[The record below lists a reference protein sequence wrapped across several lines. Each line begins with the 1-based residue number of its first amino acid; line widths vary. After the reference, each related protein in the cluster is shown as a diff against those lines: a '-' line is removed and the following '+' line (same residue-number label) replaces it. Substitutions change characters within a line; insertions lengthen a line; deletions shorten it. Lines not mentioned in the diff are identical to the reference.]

1 LRPIDWYTPS
11 TSERG
16 LDLRDRLEHAAV
28 AGLGEALAPVLLRH
42 LEQEDAALA
51 ELADEVVADPAILL
65 GLAPVVVLVRALA

>member
-1 LRPIDWYTPS
+1 MRRP
-11 TSERG
+11 
-16 LDLRDRLEHAAV
+16 
-28 AGLGEALAPVLLRH
+28 